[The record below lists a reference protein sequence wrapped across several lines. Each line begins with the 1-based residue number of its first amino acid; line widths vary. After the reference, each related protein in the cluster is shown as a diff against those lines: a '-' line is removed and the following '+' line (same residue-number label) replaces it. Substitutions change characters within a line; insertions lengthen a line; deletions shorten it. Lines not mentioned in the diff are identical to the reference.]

1 MRPSYGFPK
10 RWWQIRR
17 TGRRRALLEPHSH
30 HHPEAGGRSRR
41 SRTPRTHRAPTAGPE
56 RALTSR
62 LITPSA
68 AHSESL
74 AGLGR
79 PHQGLLR
86 PRVPHFELRHRIHA
100 VLKEEVLDRVRLLAR
115 ATVFVR
121 ERPVLH
127 ALEVDLRTRLPFG
140 CCQDVGRGP
149 MSVAYVL
156 RSGLHGN
163 MSTGGRLP
171 LPREPLHKSDGPRAG
186 VLHVLRLGA
195 TTSRG
200 HSYGEE
206 ERRPMGPPAPN
217 TIVGTV

>member
-1 MRPSYGFPK
+1 MVRPVFGGKPDGGGC
-10 RWWQIRR
+10 RR
-17 TGRRRALLEPHSH
+17 TRPNGAVLWVPEEIVEDPANRKTPGSVRTALPPS
-30 HHPEAGGRSRR
+30 PGGGGS
-41 SRTPRTHRAPTAGPE
+41 APTISYSPDA
-56 RALTSR
+56 
-62 LITPSA
+62 PSPN
-68 AHSESL
+68 
-74 AGLGR
+74 R
-79 PHQGLLR
+79 R
-86 PRVPHFELRHRIHA
+86 PRVPHFELRQGIHA
-100 VLKEEVLDRVRLLAR
+100 VLKEEVLNRVRLLAR

-149 MSVAYVL
+149 MGVEYAL
-156 RSGLHGN
+156 RSGLRGN
-163 MSTGGRLP
+163 MSTGGRLL

>member
-1 MRPSYGFPK
+1 MGPSYGLPK
-10 RWWQIRR
+10 RWWWIRR

-30 HHPEAGGRSRR
+30 HHPEGGGSV
-41 SRTPRTHRAPTAGPE
+41 STISYSPDAPSPN
-56 RALTSR
+56 R
-62 LITPSA
+62 
-68 AHSESL
+68 
-74 AGLGR
+74 
-79 PHQGLLR
+79 R
-86 PRVPHFELRHRIHA
+86 PRVPHFELRQGIHA
-100 VLKEEVLDRVRLLAR
+100 VLKEEILDRVRLLAR

-140 CCQDVGRGP
+140 CCQDIGRGP
-149 MSVAYVL
+149 MGVEYAL
-156 RSGLHGN
+156 RSGLRGN